1 MQLSSLITFQ
11 ELDPWTIHSK
21 TYLDLPYVMK
31 NMKQSSSSDNKS
43 IRSVNQK

>member
-11 ELDPWTIHSK
+11 ELDPWTIH
-21 TYLDLPYVMK
+21 LDLPYVMK